1 MDWKEIEEKYVHFNK
16 DWSHYPKQFC
26 HDQLI
31 PEFSERFEEVQQTK
45 DPDWVESTH
54 PFCKSCFSVYK
65 DVCSRIGVFFNLG
78 ENWSKTDL
86 PEKVNRF
93 ILNQKSKSI
102 EDQTEEYG
110 KAIDPL
116 IDCLLAQWY
125 QHDNCFLS
133 NDRSTNSNV
142 EVSNPEHILFLLIIA
157 KEIKKI
163 YPLYTSMITLIN
175 AQISAHNQLTQS
187 NKPLLSNYIKE
198 TKSSAINICRNVL
211 KQYGHFSDK
220 QNIDQIF
227 ESSDP
232 RVARYSSRSP
242 PRSKK
247 NRKQSRNK
255 NAYKVTG
262 EMMTDIVQKYDLLAV
277 SKKKKGKK
285 SRG

>member
-1 MDWKEIEEKYVHFNK
+1 MNWKEIEEKFVHFNK

-26 HDQLI
+26 DNHLI
-31 PEFSERFEEVQQTK
+31 PQHSERFEQVQQTK
-45 DPDWVESTH
+45 DPNWVESTH

-78 ENWSKTDL
+78 ENWNKTDL

-93 ILNQKSKSI
+93 ILDQKSKSI
-102 EDQTEEYG
+102 GDQNEEYG
-110 KAIDPL
+110 KAINPL
-116 IDCLLAQWY
+116 IDCLLARWY

-133 NDRSTNSNV
+133 NDPSVNSTV
-142 EVSNPEHILFLLIIA
+142 QVSNPEHIIFLVAIA
-157 KEIKKI
+157 KEIKKL
-163 YPLYTSMITLIN
+163 YPLYTSSIVFIN
-175 AQISAHNQLTQS
+175 SQIAAHNELTQS

-198 TKSSAINICRNVL
+198 TKSSAINIIRNVL

-220 QNIDQIF
+220 QNVDQIF
-227 ESSDP
+227 ESNDP

-242 PRSKK
+242 PRAKK

-262 EMMTDIVQKYDLLAV
+262 EMMNDIVQKYVVL
-277 SKKKKGKK
+277 SRKKKGKK
-285 SRG
+285 